1 MRKSIFF
8 HDQQRVWLLVCWVF
22 ITFGCL
28 PEEQRLTS
36 VPAIEVDIASDTE
49 LKLSEYF
56 ENFRMLKLPTDTLM
70 GKIENIK
77 CENNKIYISDGLT
90 LFAFSE
96 EGELALCLEKRGE
109 APDEYSGISD
119 FVIDGENIIILDR
132 NQQKTITYDHSGN
145 SISTFHLKYYAQA
158 ISPIVNNTF
167 FLYNGFD
174 TSHKLHRIKNWKE
187 DSVFLEVDKNQT
199 GYLFIFA
206 HHNFYQDHDSIY
218 FFQLINDTIYKS
230 VEGGNMNPFLH
241 IDFKGKNIP
250 TSFFSDKK
258 YENVKD
264 FFDNLNKRSYAYGIY
279 SFIRDK
285 RFTMF
290 GSFYQKNKKL
300 TLFDHKNKS
309 SNTFG
314 TIKDDVYF
322 KGLTI
327 PISQFIYHA
336 NKDGSIVV
344 PLEAYSVVEW
354 RNTYTPS
361 EPFGSIINT
370 TKEDDNPLLLIFDF
384 KQ

>member
-1 MRKSIFF
+1 MGKKFFF
-8 HDQQRVWLLVCWVF
+8 HNQQRAWLLVCWIF
-22 ITFGCL
+22 IASGCHPKGQGL
-28 PEEQRLTS
+28 AS
-36 VPAIEVDIASDTE
+36 IPAIEVDIASDAE

-70 GKIENIK
+70 GEIRNVK

-90 LFAFSE
+90 LFVFSE
-96 EGELALCLEKRGE
+96 KGKFVSCFEKRGE
-109 APDEYSGISD
+109 APDEYSEISD
-119 FVIDGENIIILDR
+119 FVINGEDIIILDR
-132 NQQKTITYDHSGN
+132 NQQKTITYEHSGN
-145 SISTFHLKYYAQA
+145 SISTFHLEYYAQA

-174 TSHKLHRIKNWKE
+174 TGHKLHRIRNWKE

-218 FFQLINDTIYKS
+218 FFQPINDTIYKS
-230 VEGGNMNPFLH
+230 VDGGSMAPILH

-250 TSFFSDKK
+250 ASFFSDKK
-258 YENVKD
+258 YENIKD
-264 FFDNLNKRSYAYGIY
+264 FFDNLHKSSYAYGIY
-279 SFIRDK
+279 SFIRDE

-290 GSFYQKNKKL
+290 GSYYHKNKKL

-314 TIKDDVYF
+314 TIKDDVCF

-327 PISQFIYHA
+327 PLSQFIYHA
-336 NKDGSIVV
+336 NKSGSIVV

-361 EPFGSIINT
+361 EPFENVINEIR
-370 TKEDDNPLLLIFDF
+370 EDDNPVLLIFDF
-384 KQ
+384 KH

>member
-1 MRKSIFF
+1 M
-8 HDQQRVWLLVCWVF
+8 
-22 ITFGCL
+22 
-28 PEEQRLTS
+28 
-36 VPAIEVDIASDTE
+36 
-49 LKLSEYF
+49 
-56 ENFRMLKLPTDTLM
+56 
-70 GKIENIK
+70 
-77 CENNKIYISDGLT
+77 
-90 LFAFSE
+90 
-96 EGELALCLEKRGE
+96 
-109 APDEYSGISD
+109 
-119 FVIDGENIIILDR
+119 
-132 NQQKTITYDHSGN
+132 
-145 SISTFHLKYYAQA
+145 
-158 ISPIVNNTF
+158 
-167 FLYNGFD
+167 
-174 TSHKLHRIKNWKE
+174 
-187 DSVFLEVDKNQT
+187 
-199 GYLFIFA
+199 
-206 HHNFYQDHDSIY
+206 
-218 FFQLINDTIYKS
+218 
-230 VEGGNMNPFLH
+230 
-241 IDFKGKNIP
+241 
-250 TSFFSDKK
+250 
-258 YENVKD
+258 
-264 FFDNLNKRSYAYGIY
+264 NKRSYAYGIY

>member
-1 MRKSIFF
+1 MGKYIFF
-8 HDQQRVWLLVCWVF
+8 HNQQRVWLLVCWIF
-22 ITFGCL
+22 IAFGCH
-28 PEEQRLTS
+28 PKGQRLAS
-36 VPAIEVDIASDTE
+36 IPAIEVDIASDAE

-70 GKIENIK
+70 GEIRNVK

-90 LFAFSE
+90 LFVFSE
-96 EGELALCLEKRGE
+96 EGKLVSCFEKRGE

-119 FVIDGENIIILDR
+119 FVINGEDIIILDR

-145 SISTFHLKYYAQA
+145 NISTFHLEYYAQA

-174 TSHKLHRIKNWKE
+174 AGHKLHRIRNWKE
-187 DSVFLEVDKNQT
+187 DSAFLEVDKNQT

-218 FFQLINDTIYKS
+218 FFQPINDTIYKS
-230 VEGGNMNPFLH
+230 VDGGSMNPLLY

-250 TSFFSDKK
+250 ASFFSDKK

-264 FFDNLNKRSYAYGIY
+264 FFDNLHKKSYAYGIY
-279 SFIRDK
+279 SFIRDE

-290 GSFYQKNKKL
+290 GSFYQQKKKL

-314 TIKDDVYF
+314 TIKDDVCF

-336 NKDGSIVV
+336 NKSGSIVV

-354 RNTYTPS
+354 RNTHTPS
-361 EPFGSIINT
+361 KPFESIINT
-370 TKEDDNPLLLIFDF
+370 TREDDNPLLLIFDF

>member
-1 MRKSIFF
+1 M
-8 HDQQRVWLLVCWVF
+8 V
-22 ITFGCL
+22 
-28 PEEQRLTS
+28 
-36 VPAIEVDIASDTE
+36 
-49 LKLSEYF
+49 
-56 ENFRMLKLPTDTLM
+56 
-70 GKIENIK
+70 
-77 CENNKIYISDGLT
+77 
-90 LFAFSE
+90 
-96 EGELALCLEKRGE
+96 
-109 APDEYSGISD
+109 
-119 FVIDGENIIILDR
+119 IIL
-132 NQQKTITYDHSGN
+132 S
-145 SISTFHLKYYAQA
+145 
-158 ISPIVNNTF
+158 
-167 FLYNGFD
+167 GFD

-187 DSVFLEVDKNQT
+187 DSAFLEVDKNQT

-218 FFQLINDTIYKS
+218 FFQPINDTIYKS

>member
-1 MRKSIFF
+1 MSNR
-8 HDQQRVWLLVCWVF
+8 
-22 ITFGCL
+22 
-28 PEEQRLTS
+28 
-36 VPAIEVDIASDTE
+36 
-49 LKLSEYF
+49 
-56 ENFRMLKLPTDTLM
+56 
-70 GKIENIK
+70 
-77 CENNKIYISDGLT
+77 
-90 LFAFSE
+90 
-96 EGELALCLEKRGE
+96 
-109 APDEYSGISD
+109 
-119 FVIDGENIIILDR
+119 
-132 NQQKTITYDHSGN
+132 
-145 SISTFHLKYYAQA
+145 
-158 ISPIVNNTF
+158 
-167 FLYNGFD
+167 
-174 TSHKLHRIKNWKE
+174 
-187 DSVFLEVDKNQT
+187 
-199 GYLFIFA
+199 
-206 HHNFYQDHDSIY
+206 
-218 FFQLINDTIYKS
+218 
-230 VEGGNMNPFLH
+230 
-241 IDFKGKNIP
+241 KNIP

>member
-1 MRKSIFF
+1 M
-8 HDQQRVWLLVCWVF
+8 DV
-22 ITFGCL
+22 
-28 PEEQRLTS
+28 
-36 VPAIEVDIASDTE
+36 ASDTE

-70 GKIENIK
+70 GEIKSIK

-90 LFAFSE
+90 LFIFSE
-96 EGELALCLEKRGE
+96 EGELISCFEKRGE

-119 FVIDGENIIILDR
+119 FVIDGEDIIILDR
-132 NQQKTITYDHSGN
+132 NQQKTITYDHLGN
-145 SISTFHLKYYAQA
+145 NISTFHLEYYAQA

-174 TSHKLHRIKNWKE
+174 TGHKLHRIRNWKE
-187 DSVFLEVDKNQT
+187 DSVFLEVNKDQT

-206 HHNFYQDHDSIY
+206 HHNFYQDHDSVY
-218 FFQLINDTIYKS
+218 FFQPINDTIYKS
-230 VEGGNMNPFLH
+230 VDGGSMDPLLY

-264 FFDNLNKRSYAYGIY
+264 FFDNLHKRSYAYGVY
-279 SFIRDK
+279 SFIRSE

-300 TLFDHKNKS
+300 TLFDHKNKL

-314 TIKDDVYF
+314 TIKDDVCF

-336 NKDGSIVV
+336 NKSGSIIV

-354 RNTYTPS
+354 RNTHTPS
-361 EPFGSIINT
+361 EPFESLINT
-370 TKEDDNPLLLIFDF
+370 TREDDNPLLLIFDF